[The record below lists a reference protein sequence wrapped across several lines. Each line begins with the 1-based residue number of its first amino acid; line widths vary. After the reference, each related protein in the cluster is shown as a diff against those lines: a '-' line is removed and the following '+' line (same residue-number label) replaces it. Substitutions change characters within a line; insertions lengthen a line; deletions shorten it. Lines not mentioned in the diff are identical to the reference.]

1 MALSRLPRLI
11 WEQIMSSLPPVHIY
25 EVRCI
30 IGEDLIDQTL
40 ELKSEIVSVL
50 ELANNNESFPPFSL
64 DSSNSSA
71 DVEYFSLLYL
81 NATEKSKQDNP
92 YQAFDGLK
100 EKSELDYYTQKIR
113 NYILAEISYLKTYL
127 QNIQNSLLENFS
139 TINHEQENINQTPRV
154 DSILSKPRT
163 IQNNSITNQKL
174 SCGLEFLLS
183 QNSINELLDNSNVPC
198 SPISLSTPS
207 SIDTSSSSFSSS
219 KPKTKSIHDTLPLHQ
234 NSNHCTQTQMLSIKN
249 SKTITNSINI
259 LRKSITTYKLSTSE
273 TKQLQNDT
281 NQKLNEQIHL
291 PLILN
296 SSKQLKQQLQPS
308 QQQQQQQQQ
317 FYSINKSQLINPN
330 LLKSSTNQLYN
341 LKQIHSNYNQYNSAQ
356 KFRQM
361 IIKLRQENENY

>member
-259 LRKSITTYKLSTSE
+259 LRKSITTYKLSTS
-273 TKQLQNDT
+273 
-281 NQKLNEQIHL
+281 
-291 PLILN
+291 
-296 SSKQLKQQLQPS
+296 
-308 QQQQQQQQQ
+308 
-317 FYSINKSQLINPN
+317 
-330 LLKSSTNQLYN
+330 
-341 LKQIHSNYNQYNSAQ
+341 
-356 KFRQM
+356 
-361 IIKLRQENENY
+361 